1 MQRLSYKI
9 RVGLLQLAMCL
20 FGEEMSNLSL
30 KSKLLLL
37 AILPLILL
45 LVSFLSSSYYLEMQ
59 SQQHSFDTFKS
70 KLLKDKQTLLKT
82 EIEIGSQ
89 VVQHQLA
96 NGTEQDAK
104 NALRKLTFG
113 EDGYFFIYDTNGVS
127 VFHAMLGDAIE
138 GQNKIAMTDPNGKKI
153 IVGLLAQARQGGGAF
168 TYHFQKPNTNGLVE
182 KIGYAAMIPGTN
194 WMLGTGAYMDDIEAE
209 LEGFELSMQKSM
221 NEKVTTLLIIAFFC
235 LLLTIAGALFAANH
249 MLKPIQRMV
258 QSLDDIAKGEGD
270 LTRRLEIDSHD
281 EIGQLGESFN
291 IFVSK
296 LHDII
301 ASVVDVTNDVKTAS
315 VDINTQTLVIEDKLL
330 KHNHETDLVAT
341 AITEMSATSHE
352 VAQNTTQVAV
362 STQAA
367 TQEVARAQECV
378 DISLSEV
385 SNLMAEINTAAE
397 QVDSLSEQSKKINS
411 VLSVIGGIAEQTNL
425 LALNAAIEAARAGE
439 QGRGFAVVA
448 DEVRSLASRTQV
460 STLEISEMLSEL
472 HNLVTAA
479 VNAMQASQQ
488 SCNRSVESS
497 RAISESLGA
506 VTTSVTTIN
515 DMSTQIATAATEQS
529 SVTEEINRN
538 VFAIQ
543 EIVNELTESSKTTSS
558 VSLHLAGRGESLGE
572 LVGQFKI

>member
-1 MQRLSYKI
+1 MLI
-9 RVGLLQLAMCL
+9 
-20 FGEEMSNLSL
+20 GEIMGNLSL
-30 KSKLLLL
+30 KNKLLLL
-37 AILPLILL
+37 AVLPLIVLL
-45 LVSFLSSSYYLEMQ
+45 ISFMAGSYYLEKQ
-59 SQQHSFDTFKS
+59 NQQQNFNEFKT
-70 KLLKDKQTLLKT
+70 KLIADKQTLLRT
-82 EIEIGSQ
+82 EIEIGSK
-89 VVQHQLA
+89 VVQYQLA
-96 NGTEQDAK
+96 QGNEQDAK
-104 NALRKLTFG
+104 NALRDLTFG
-113 EDGYFFIYDTNGVS
+113 EDGYYFIYDTDGIS
-127 VFHAMLGDAIE
+127 VFHALLGDAIE
-138 GQNKIAMTDPNGKKI
+138 GQNKIGMTDPNGKKI
-153 IVGLLAQARQGGGAF
+153 VVGLLEQARKGGGSF
-168 TYHFQKPNTNGLVE
+168 TYHFQKPNTTGLVE

-194 WMLGTGAYMDDIEAE
+194 WMIGTGTYMDDIEAE
-209 LEGFELSMQKSM
+209 LVKYQATMERHLS
-221 NEKVTTLLIIAFFC
+221 EKMTTLVLIS
-235 LLLTIAGALFAANH
+235 LLLLGLAAAGALYASNN
-249 MLKPIQRMV
+249 MLKPIKRMV

-270 LTRRLEIDSHD
+270 LTRRLEINTHD

-291 IFVSK
+291 VFVSK
-296 LHDII
+296 LHSII
-301 ASVVDVTNDVKTAS
+301 AGVVDVTSDVKTAS
-315 VDINTQTLVIEDKLL
+315 SDINTQTLLIEDKLL

-367 TQEVARAQECV
+367 TKEVANAQDCV
-378 DISLSEV
+378 DVSLSEV
-385 SNLMAEINTAAE
+385 SNLMGEINQAAE
-397 QVDSLSEQSKKINS
+397 QVNSLSEQSKKINS

-448 DEVRSLASRTQV
+448 DEVRSLASRTQD
-460 STLEISEMLSEL
+460 STLEINEMLSEL

-479 VNAMQASQQ
+479 VDAMHASQQ

-538 VFAIQ
+538 VYAIQ
-543 EIVNELTESSKTTSS
+543 EIVNELTQSSKTTSS
-558 VSLHLAGRGESLGE
+558 VSQHLAGRGENLGD

>member
-1 MQRLSYKI
+1 M
-9 RVGLLQLAMCL
+9 G
-20 FGEEMSNLSL
+20 NLSL
-30 KSKLLLL
+30 KNKLLLL
-37 AILPLILL
+37 AVLPLIVLL
-45 LVSFLSSSYYLEMQ
+45 ISFMAGSYFLEKQ
-59 SQQHSFDTFKS
+59 NQQQNFNEFKT
-70 KLLKDKQTLLKT
+70 KLIADKQTLLKT

-89 VVQHQLA
+89 IVQYQLA
-96 NGTEQDAK
+96 QGNEQDAK
-104 NALRKLTFG
+104 NALRDLTFG
-113 EDGYFFIYDTNGVS
+113 EDGYYFIYDTDGIS
-127 VFHAMLGDAIE
+127 VFHALLGDAIE
-138 GQNKIAMTDPNGKKI
+138 GQNKIGMTDPNGKKI
-153 IVGLLAQARQGGGAF
+153 VVGLLEQARKGGGSF
-168 TYHFQKPNTNGLVE
+168 TYHFQKPNTTGLVE

-194 WMLGTGAYMDDIEAE
+194 WMIGTGTYMDDIEAE
-209 LEGFELSMQKSM
+209 MVKYQATMERHLS
-221 NEKVTTLLIIAFFC
+221 EKMTTLVLIS
-235 LLLTIAGALFAANH
+235 LLLLGLAAAGALYASNN
-249 MLKPIQRMV
+249 MLKPIKRMV

-270 LTRRLEIDSHD
+270 LTRRLEIDTHD

-291 IFVSK
+291 VFVSK
-296 LHDII
+296 LHSII
-301 ASVVDVTNDVKTAS
+301 AGVVDVTSDVKTAS
-315 VDINTQTLVIEDKLL
+315 SDINTQTLLIEDKLL

-367 TQEVARAQECV
+367 TKEVANAQDCV
-378 DISLSEV
+378 DVSLSEV
-385 SNLMAEINTAAE
+385 SNLMGEINQAAE
-397 QVDSLSEQSKKINS
+397 QVNSLSEQSKKINS

-448 DEVRSLASRTQV
+448 DEVRSLASRTQD
-460 STLEISEMLSEL
+460 STLEINEMLSEL

-479 VNAMQASQQ
+479 VGAMQASQQ

-538 VFAIQ
+538 VYAIQ
-543 EIVNELTESSKTTSS
+543 EIVNELTQSSKTTSS
-558 VSLHLAGRGESLGE
+558 VSQHLAGRGQNLGD

>member
-1 MQRLSYKI
+1 M
-9 RVGLLQLAMCL
+9 G
-20 FGEEMSNLSL
+20 NLSL
-30 KSKLLLL
+30 KTKLLLL
-37 AILPLILL
+37 AVLPLIVLL
-45 LVSFLSSSYYLEMQ
+45 ISFMAGSYYLEMQ
-59 SQQHSFDTFKS
+59 NQQQNFNEFKT
-70 KLLKDKQTLLKT
+70 KLIADKQTLLRT
-82 EIEIGSQ
+82 EIEIGSK
-89 VVQHQLA
+89 VVQYQLA
-96 NGTEQDAK
+96 QGNEQDAK
-104 NALRKLTFG
+104 DALRDLTFG
-113 EDGYFFIYDTNGVS
+113 EDGYYFIYDTNGIS
-127 VFHAMLGDAIE
+127 VFHALLGDAIE
-138 GQNKIAMTDPNGKKI
+138 GQNKIGMTDPNGKKI
-153 IVGLLAQARQGGGAF
+153 VVGLLEQARKGGGSF
-168 TYHFQKPNTNGLVE
+168 TYHFQKPNTSGLVE

-194 WMLGTGAYMDDIEAE
+194 WMIGTGTYMDDIEAE
-209 LEGFELSMQKSM
+209 LVKYQTTMERHLS
-221 NEKVTTLLIIAFFC
+221 EKMTTLVLIS
-235 LLLTIAGALFAANH
+235 LLLLGLAAAGALYASNN
-249 MLKPIQRMV
+249 MLKPIKRMV

-270 LTRRLEIDSHD
+270 LTRRLEIDTHD

-291 IFVSK
+291 VFVSK
-296 LHDII
+296 LHSII
-301 ASVVDVTNDVKTAS
+301 AGVVDVTSDVKTAS
-315 VDINTQTLVIEDKLL
+315 SDINTQTLLIEDKLL

-367 TQEVARAQECV
+367 TKEVANAQDCV
-378 DISLSEV
+378 DVSLSEV
-385 SNLMAEINTAAE
+385 SNLMSEINQAAE
-397 QVDSLSEQSKKINS
+397 QVNSLSEQSKKINS

-448 DEVRSLASRTQV
+448 DEVRSLASRTQD
-460 STLEISEMLSEL
+460 STLEINEMLSEL

-479 VNAMQASQQ
+479 VDAMHASQQ

-538 VFAIQ
+538 VYAIQ
-543 EIVNELTESSKTTSS
+543 EIVNELTQSSKTTSS
-558 VSLHLAGRGESLGE
+558 VSKHLAGRGENLGD

>member
-1 MQRLSYKI
+1 MLI
-9 RVGLLQLAMCL
+9 
-20 FGEEMSNLSL
+20 GEIMGNLSL
-30 KSKLLLL
+30 KNKLLLL
-37 AILPLILL
+37 AVLPLIVLL
-45 LVSFLSSSYYLEMQ
+45 ISFMAGSYYLEKQ
-59 SQQHSFDTFKS
+59 NQQQNFNEFKT
-70 KLLKDKQTLLKT
+70 KLIADKQTLLKT

-89 VVQHQLA
+89 IVQYQLA
-96 NGTEQDAK
+96 QGNEQDAK
-104 NALRKLTFG
+104 NALRDLTFG
-113 EDGYFFIYDTNGVS
+113 EDGYYFIYDTDGIS
-127 VFHAMLGDAIE
+127 VFHALLGDAIE
-138 GQNKIAMTDPNGKKI
+138 GQNKIGMTDPNGKKI
-153 IVGLLAQARQGGGAF
+153 VVGLLEQARKGGGSF
-168 TYHFQKPNTNGLVE
+168 TYHFQKPNTTGLVE

-194 WMLGTGAYMDDIEAE
+194 WMIGTGTYMDDIEAE
-209 LEGFELSMQKSM
+209 LVKYQATMERHLS
-221 NEKVTTLLIIAFFC
+221 EKMTTLVLIS
-235 LLLTIAGALFAANH
+235 LLLLGLAAAGALYASNN
-249 MLKPIQRMV
+249 MLKPIKRMV

-270 LTRRLEIDSHD
+270 LTRRLEIDTHD

-291 IFVSK
+291 VFVSK
-296 LHDII
+296 LHSII
-301 ASVVDVTNDVKTAS
+301 AGVVDVTSDVKTAS
-315 VDINTQTLVIEDKLL
+315 SDINTQTLLIEDKLL

-367 TQEVARAQECV
+367 TKEVANAQDCV
-378 DISLSEV
+378 DVSLSEV
-385 SNLMAEINTAAE
+385 SNLMGEINQAAE
-397 QVDSLSEQSKKINS
+397 QVNSLSEQSKKINS

-448 DEVRSLASRTQV
+448 DEVRSLASRTQD
-460 STLEISEMLSEL
+460 STLEINEMLSEL

-479 VNAMQASQQ
+479 VGAMQASQQ

-538 VFAIQ
+538 VYAIQ
-543 EIVNELTESSKTTSS
+543 EIVNELTQSSKTTSS
-558 VSLHLAGRGESLGE
+558 VSQHLAGRGQNLGD

>member
-1 MQRLSYKI
+1 M
-9 RVGLLQLAMCL
+9 G
-20 FGEEMSNLSL
+20 NLSL
-30 KSKLLLL
+30 KNKLLLL
-37 AILPLILL
+37 AVLPLIVLL
-45 LVSFLSSSYYLEMQ
+45 ISFMAGSYYLEMQ
-59 SQQHSFDTFKS
+59 NQQQNFNEFKT
-70 KLLKDKQTLLKT
+70 KLIADKQTLLRT
-82 EIEIGSQ
+82 EIEIGSK
-89 VVQHQLA
+89 VVQYQLA
-96 NGTEQDAK
+96 QGNEQDAK
-104 NALRKLTFG
+104 DALRDLTFG
-113 EDGYFFIYDTNGVS
+113 EDGYYFIYDTNGIS
-127 VFHAMLGDAIE
+127 VFHALLGDAIE
-138 GQNKIAMTDPNGKKI
+138 GQNKIGMTDPNGKKI
-153 IVGLLAQARQGGGAF
+153 VVGLLEQAQKGGGSF
-168 TYHFQKPNTNGLVE
+168 TYHFQKPNTTGLVE

-194 WMLGTGAYMDDIEAE
+194 WMIGTGTYMDDIEAE
-209 LEGFELSMQKSM
+209 LVKYQTTMERHLS
-221 NEKVTTLLIIAFFC
+221 EKMTTLVLIS
-235 LLLTIAGALFAANH
+235 LLLLGLAAAGALYASNN
-249 MLKPIQRMV
+249 MLKPIKRMV

-270 LTRRLEIDSHD
+270 LTRRLEIDTHD

-291 IFVSK
+291 VFVSK
-296 LHDII
+296 LHSII
-301 ASVVDVTNDVKTAS
+301 AGVVDVTSDVKTAS
-315 VDINTQTLVIEDKLL
+315 SDINTQTLLIEDKLL

-367 TQEVARAQECV
+367 TKEVANAQDCV
-378 DISLSEV
+378 DVSLSEV
-385 SNLMAEINTAAE
+385 SNLMSEINQAAE
-397 QVDSLSEQSKKINS
+397 QVNSLSEQSKKINS

-448 DEVRSLASRTQV
+448 DEVRSLASRTQD
-460 STLEISEMLSEL
+460 STLEINEMLSEL

-479 VNAMQASQQ
+479 VDAMHASQQ

-538 VFAIQ
+538 VYAIQ
-543 EIVNELTESSKTTSS
+543 EIVNELTQSSKTTSS
-558 VSLHLAGRGESLGE
+558 VSKHLAGRGENLGD

>member
-1 MQRLSYKI
+1 MLI
-9 RVGLLQLAMCL
+9 
-20 FGEEMSNLSL
+20 GEIMGNLSL
-30 KSKLLLL
+30 KTKLLLL
-37 AILPLILL
+37 AVLPLIVLL
-45 LVSFLSSSYYLEMQ
+45 ISFMAGSYYLEMQ
-59 SQQHSFDTFKS
+59 NQQQNFNEFKT
-70 KLLKDKQTLLKT
+70 KLIADKQTLLRT
-82 EIEIGSQ
+82 EIEIGSK
-89 VVQHQLA
+89 VVQYQLA
-96 NGTEQDAK
+96 QGNEQDAK
-104 NALRKLTFG
+104 DALRDLTFG
-113 EDGYFFIYDTNGVS
+113 EDGYYFIYDTDGIS
-127 VFHAMLGDAIE
+127 VFHALLGDAIE
-138 GQNKIAMTDPNGKKI
+138 GQNKIGMTDPNGKKI
-153 IVGLLAQARQGGGAF
+153 VVGLLEQARKGGGSF
-168 TYHFQKPNTNGLVE
+168 TYHFQKPNTSGLVE

-194 WMLGTGAYMDDIEAE
+194 WMIGTGTYMDDIEAE
-209 LEGFELSMQKSM
+209 LVRYQKTMERHLS
-221 NEKVTTLLIIAFFC
+221 EKMTTLVLIS
-235 LLLTIAGALFAANH
+235 LLLLGLAAAGALYASNN
-249 MLKPIQRMV
+249 MLKPIKRMV

-270 LTRRLEIDSHD
+270 LTRRLEIDTHD

-291 IFVSK
+291 VFVSK
-296 LHDII
+296 LHSII
-301 ASVVDVTNDVKTAS
+301 AGVVDVTSDVKAAS
-315 VDINTQTLVIEDKLL
+315 SDINTQTLLIEDKLL

-367 TQEVARAQECV
+367 TKEVANAQDCV
-378 DISLSEV
+378 DVSLSEV
-385 SNLMAEINTAAE
+385 SNLMSEINQAAE
-397 QVDSLSEQSKKINS
+397 QVNSLSEQSKKINS

-448 DEVRSLASRTQV
+448 DEVRSLASRTQD
-460 STLEISEMLSEL
+460 STLEINEMLSEL

-479 VNAMQASQQ
+479 VDAMHASQQ

-538 VFAIQ
+538 VYAIQ
-543 EIVNELTESSKTTSS
+543 EIVNELTQSSKTTSS
-558 VSLHLAGRGESLGE
+558 VSKHLAGRGENLGD

>member
-1 MQRLSYKI
+1 
-9 RVGLLQLAMCL
+9 MCL
-20 FGEEMSNLSL
+20 FGEKMSNLSL
-30 KSKLLLL
+30 KKKLLLL
-37 AILPLILL
+37 TILPLTLL
-45 LVSFLSSSYYLEMQ
+45 LISFLFSSYYLEVKNQ
-59 SQQHSFDTFKS
+59 ELTFDTFKS
-70 KLLKDKQTLLKT
+70 KLIFDKKHLLAT
-82 EIEIGSQ
+82 EVEIASKL
-89 VVQHQLA
+89 VQYELSK
-96 NGTEQDAK
+96 GTEQDAK
-104 NALRKLTFG
+104 NTLRQLIFG
-113 EDGYFFIYDTNGVS
+113 DDGYFFIYDTNGVS

-138 GQNKIAMTDPNGKKI
+138 GKNEIGMTDPNGKKI

-194 WMLGTGAYMDDIEAE
+194 WMIGTGAYMDDIEAE
-209 LEGFELSMQKSM
+209 LTSYQMIMDKQLNK
-221 NEKVTTLLIIAFFC
+221 KITTLLSIA
-235 LLLTIAGALFAANH
+235 LLCMVLAIAGALFAANN
-249 MLKPIQRMV
+249 MLKPVLRMV
-258 QSLDDIAKGEGD
+258 QGLDNIARGEGD
-270 LTRRLEIDSHD
+270 LTRRLEVDSTD
-281 EIGQLGESFN
+281 EIGQLAESFN
-291 IFVSK
+291 TFVSK
-296 LHDII
+296 LHGII

-315 VDINTQTLVIEDKLL
+315 ADINTQTLVIEDKLL

>member
-1 MQRLSYKI
+1 M
-9 RVGLLQLAMCL
+9 G
-20 FGEEMSNLSL
+20 NLSL
-30 KSKLLLL
+30 KTKLLLL
-37 AILPLILL
+37 AVLPLIVLL
-45 LVSFLSSSYYLEMQ
+45 ISFMAGSYYLEMQ
-59 SQQHSFDTFKS
+59 NQQQNFNEFKT
-70 KLLKDKQTLLKT
+70 KLIADKQTLLRT
-82 EIEIGSQ
+82 EIEIGSK
-89 VVQHQLA
+89 VVQYQLA
-96 NGTEQDAK
+96 QGNEQDAK
-104 NALRKLTFG
+104 DALRDLTFG
-113 EDGYFFIYDTNGVS
+113 EDGYYFIYDTDGIS
-127 VFHAMLGDAIE
+127 VFHALLGDAIE
-138 GQNKIAMTDPNGKKI
+138 GQNKRGMTDPNGKKI
-153 IVGLLAQARQGGGAF
+153 VVGLLEQARKGGGSF
-168 TYHFQKPNTNGLVE
+168 TYHFQKPNTSGLVE

-194 WMLGTGAYMDDIEAE
+194 WMIGTGTYMDDIEAE
-209 LEGFELSMQKSM
+209 LVKYQTTMERHLS
-221 NEKVTTLLIIAFFC
+221 EKMTTLVLIS
-235 LLLTIAGALFAANH
+235 LLLLGLAAAGALYASNN
-249 MLKPIQRMV
+249 MLKPIKRMV

-270 LTRRLEIDSHD
+270 LTRRLEIDTHD

-291 IFVSK
+291 VFVSK
-296 LHDII
+296 LHSII
-301 ASVVDVTNDVKTAS
+301 AGVVDVTSDVKTAS
-315 VDINTQTLVIEDKLL
+315 SDINTQTLLIEDKLL

-367 TQEVARAQECV
+367 TKEVANAQDCV
-378 DISLSEV
+378 DVSLSEV
-385 SNLMAEINTAAE
+385 SNLMSEINQAAE
-397 QVDSLSEQSKKINS
+397 QVNSLSEQSKKINS

-448 DEVRSLASRTQV
+448 DEVRSLASRTQD
-460 STLEISEMLSEL
+460 STLEINEMLSEL

-479 VNAMQASQQ
+479 VDAMHASQQ

-538 VFAIQ
+538 VYAIQ
-543 EIVNELTESSKTTSS
+543 EIVNELTQSSKTTSS
-558 VSLHLAGRGESLGE
+558 VSKHLAGRGENLGD

>member
-1 MQRLSYKI
+1 M
-9 RVGLLQLAMCL
+9 G
-20 FGEEMSNLSL
+20 NLSL
-30 KSKLLLL
+30 KNKLLLL
-37 AILPLILL
+37 AVLPLIVLL
-45 LVSFLSSSYYLEMQ
+45 ISFMAGSYYLEKQ
-59 SQQHSFDTFKS
+59 NQQQNFNEFKT
-70 KLLKDKQTLLKT
+70 KLIADKQTLLKT

-89 VVQHQLA
+89 IVQYQLA
-96 NGTEQDAK
+96 QGNEQDAK
-104 NALRKLTFG
+104 NALRDLTFG
-113 EDGYFFIYDTNGVS
+113 EDGYYFIYDTDGIS
-127 VFHAMLGDAIE
+127 VFHAFLGDAIE
-138 GQNKIAMTDPNGKKI
+138 GQNKIGMTDPNGKKI
-153 IVGLLAQARQGGGAF
+153 VVGLLEQARKGGGSF
-168 TYHFQKPNTNGLVE
+168 TYHFQKPNTTGLVE

-194 WMLGTGAYMDDIEAE
+194 WMIGTGTYMDDIEAE
-209 LEGFELSMQKSM
+209 LVKYQATMERHLS
-221 NEKVTTLLIIAFFC
+221 EKMTTLVLIS
-235 LLLTIAGALFAANH
+235 LLLLGLAAAGALYASNN
-249 MLKPIQRMV
+249 MLKPIKRMV

-270 LTRRLEIDSHD
+270 LTRRLEIDTHD

-291 IFVSK
+291 VFVSK
-296 LHDII
+296 LHSII
-301 ASVVDVTNDVKTAS
+301 AGVVDVTSDVKTAS
-315 VDINTQTLVIEDKLL
+315 SDINTQTLLIEDKLL

-367 TQEVARAQECV
+367 TKEVANAQDCV
-378 DISLSEV
+378 DVSLSEV
-385 SNLMAEINTAAE
+385 SNLMGEINQAAE
-397 QVDSLSEQSKKINS
+397 QVNSLSEQSKKINS

-448 DEVRSLASRTQV
+448 DEVRSLASRTQD
-460 STLEISEMLSEL
+460 STLEINEMLSEL

-479 VNAMQASQQ
+479 VGAMQASQQ

-538 VFAIQ
+538 VYAIQ
-543 EIVNELTESSKTTSS
+543 EIVNELTQSSKTTSS
-558 VSLHLAGRGESLGE
+558 VSQHLAGRGQNLGD